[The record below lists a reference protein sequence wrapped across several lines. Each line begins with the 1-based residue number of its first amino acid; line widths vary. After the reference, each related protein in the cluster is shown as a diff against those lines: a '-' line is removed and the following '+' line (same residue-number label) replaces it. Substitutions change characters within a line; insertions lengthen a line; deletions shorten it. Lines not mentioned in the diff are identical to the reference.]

1 MELRNI
7 TKIVR
12 NMMLYK
18 NKINNKGKDC
28 LNETEF
34 EMVRYVTKREQRSL
48 VEVATYLNVDK
59 GLVTRMC
66 KKLVDLGYIEL
77 KNDPNDSRK
86 KIVFATNKAKEIKD
100 EVASEE
106 VDFYNACI
114 NNLTDEEKEQFNS
127 LIEKVYIESK
137 KLRKNGFK
145 GVSHERHSL

>member
-7 TKIVR
+7 TKIAR

-18 NKINNKGKDC
+18 NSVNKNSDS

-34 EMVRYVTKREQRSL
+34 EMIRYICKRDKRSL
-48 VEVATYLNVDK
+48 IEVSSYLNVDK
-59 GLVTRMC
+59 SLVTRMC
-66 KKLVDLGYIEL
+66 KKLTKLGYIEI

-86 KIVFATNKAKEIKD
+86 KNIYATNKALSIKD
-100 EVASEE
+100 KVANEE
-106 VDFYNACI
+106 IDFYNACI
-114 NNLTDEEKEQFNS
+114 KNLSKDEISQLDI

-145 GVSHERHSL
+145 GAIDEK